1 MLKTRILSAIVG
13 ISIIFTIIYA
23 GGMFWQGLVLLLAL
37 IAYYEYLQMMRHKN
51 YLPLTIAGYLLLI
64 FWLFSQQLGEW
75 FYPCFFFL
83 IIIIVINTVF
93 KYPQLKVIN
102 TALSFFG
109 ACYLGF
115 LFSFAMRMGDLEK
128 GSLAVL
134 LALLLTWASDTG
146 GYFGGRFWGKHKMA
160 PLLSP
165 NKTWE
170 GAIGSIVLT
179 SITAVLFFI
188 FAEMKINIWAYV
200 VLLGILASIMAQ
212 FGDLFISGIKRYFAV
227 KDTGKIIP
235 GHGGILDRFDS
246 FLLVVPLVFYYW
258 SLFI

>member
-13 ISIIFTIIYA
+13 IGIIFAVIYA
-23 GGMFWQGLVLLLAL
+23 GGLFWQAFVLLLAL
-37 IAYYEYLQMMRHKN
+37 LAFYEYSQMMRQKN
-51 YLPLTIAGYLLLI
+51 YFPQIIPGYLLLI
-64 FWLFSQQLGEW
+64 FWLFSHQTGEW
-75 FYPCFFFL
+75 FYPGLFL
-83 IIIIVINTVF
+83 LIVIAAIFAVF
-93 KYPQLKVIN
+93 KYPQLRVIDV
-102 TALSFFG
+102 ALSFFG
-109 ACYLGF
+109 AFYLGF
-115 LFSFAMRMGDLEK
+115 LFSFAIRMGDLES

-146 GYFGGRFWGKHKMA
+146 GYFGGRFFGKHKMA

-170 GAIGSIVLT
+170 GAIGSISLSV
-179 SITAVLFFI
+179 IAAVLFFI
-188 FAEMKINIWAYV
+188 LTAMEINFWAYV
-200 VLLGILASIMAQ
+200 ILLGILASIMAQ
-212 FGDLFISGIKRYFAV
+212 FGDLFISGIKRYFEV

-258 SLFI
+258 LFFI